1 MSSINRIDAKQLKY
15 NKTQLTELNAHILE
29 LLLDIDNEIS
39 DSHDS
44 GKFFINHKL
53 LSVFNVTN
61 MKSAESRRRIHSNII
76 SDLVSRNFLI
86 QYVKSENN
94 YFLKIKWVT
103 DEEITKK
110 ENEMKILKFYQ
121 YPINNRESFESHPIT
136 KRYQG
141 ISSLTLKN

>member
-53 LSVFNVTN
+53 LSVFNVNVFGLALFT
-61 MKSAESRRRIHSNII
+61 K
-76 SDLVSRNFLI
+76 
-86 QYVKSENN
+86 
-94 YFLKIKWVT
+94 
-103 DEEITKK
+103 EITPIMKK
-110 ENEMKILKFYQ
+110 QKSGTIINIGSTASLKGYKNGRILDRK
-121 YPINNRESFESHPIT
+121 
-136 KRYQG
+136 
-141 ISSLTLKN
+141 